1 MPTCSQVLIEVHPGD
16 GKPGSC
22 CPHYECRD
30 TEPVCNG
37 TNVTYFRD
45 KCTKCESCNFHAIP
59 CIQFCDPSVVVSNCL
74 TKSNETAVPLG
85 GTWTEDYGCT
95 LCRCT
100 LDGEPDCQATECPR
114 VYCDWPIRREGECC
128 QTCPDEKLV
137 TPTPP
142 HILILQPYSGP
153 TRGPEIE
160 TVSSSA
166 SPGSFPLIPDIL
178 APFRTTYSDFYEL
191 SSSTTEA
198 EVSSDPAEDIA
209 SSEAPLQENSST
221 RDLEMSTDSSTD
233 SSIVSPTDQSTT
245 NGPASTS
252 EASPSTVSDF
262 TAWTSQSPTDTTGS
276 EQKSTF
282 GPKAQT
288 PESTSQV
295 KVPSE
300 EKVSRDAR
308 NNTEHRPYI
317 SQDRFDTLFIWISS
331 VFGAIFL
338 VFFAWLICKMCRSG
352 KKVNGNYHEVSTQQ
366 PQEVCNLKSF
376 DEPSHRK

>member
-1 MPTCSQVLIEVHPGD
+1 MAKLIIIICCFLWFTGLSALPIIDLDEIPQTNPCPSDSQRNDALESCTCLPCPEMPTCSQVLIEVHPGD

-198 EVSSDPAEDIA
+198 EIRARRMVQLLLARLRLQQSPISQLGQVRVRLI
-209 SSEAPLQENSST
+209 PL
-221 RDLEMSTDSSTD
+221 
-233 SSIVSPTDQSTT
+233 DQSR
-245 NGPASTS
+245 NQLLGPRHRHR
-252 EASPSTVSDF
+252 
-262 TAWTSQSPTDTTGS
+262 SQPARSRCPVRRRFPGTPGIIQNIAPIYPRIDLIPFLYGFHPCS
-276 EQKSTF
+276 EQYFWFS
-282 GPKAQT
+282 
-288 PESTSQV
+288 
-295 KVPSE
+295 
-300 EKVSRDAR
+300 SRGLFVRCVGVAR
-308 NNTEHRPYI
+308 R
-317 SQDRFDTLFIWISS
+317 
-331 VFGAIFL
+331 
-338 VFFAWLICKMCRSG
+338 
-352 KKVNGNYHEVSTQQ
+352 
-366 PQEVCNLKSF
+366 
-376 DEPSHRK
+376 